1 MTPLP
6 NMRINKYLA
15 SKQIASRRKADE
27 LIKSKRVLVNG
38 KPAKL
43 GDDIKEN
50 DKVTIKNDASDIGP
64 IYFAYNKP
72 RGVLSHSAKAEEM
85 DIAKMV
91 KGKTEGA
98 KVFPLGRLD
107 KDSSGLIIL
116 TNDGRITGK
125 LLNPEENHEKEYI
138 VEVKEKLVDNFASL
152 MERGV
157 VIREEYSKE
166 TYRTKP
172 CIVNILSPRRFSIT
186 LTEGKKRQVRRMVES
201 MRNEV
206 EGLTRIRIMNIS
218 LGKLPE
224 NSLRRIKGAEL
235 QEFLQELGMR

>member
-1 MTPLP
+1 
-6 NMRINKYLA
+6 MRINKYLA
-15 SKQIASRRKADE
+15 DKQIASRRKADE
-27 LIKSKRVLVNG
+27 LITAKRVLING
-38 KPAKL
+38 IVAKL
-43 GDDIKEN
+43 GDQVTEK
-50 DKVTIKNDASDIGP
+50 DKVTVKNDSKDIGP

-72 RGVLSHSAKAEEM
+72 KGVLSHSAKGDET
-85 DIAKMV
+85 DIAMMI

-107 KDSSGLIIL
+107 KDSHGLIIL

-138 VEVKEKLVDNFASL
+138 VETKEKLVDSFAGA
-152 MERGV
+152 MEKGI
-157 VIREEYSKE
+157 VIKEEYSKT
-166 TYRTKP
+166 TYKTKP
-172 CIVNILSPRRFSIT
+172 CIVNILSPKKFSIT
-186 LTEGKKRQVRRMVES
+186 VTEGKKRQVRRMVEA

-206 EGLTRIRIMNIS
+206 KDLMRIRIMNIP

-235 QEFLQELGMR
+235 SQFLSDLGMK

>member
-1 MTPLP
+1 
-6 NMRINKYLA
+6 MRINKYLA
-15 SKQIASRRKADE
+15 DKQIASRRKADE
-27 LIKSKRVLVNG
+27 MISAGRVLING
-38 KPAKL
+38 KRAKL
-43 GDDIKEN
+43 GDQVEEK
-50 DKVTIKNDASDIGP
+50 DKVTIKNDSKDIGP
-64 IYFAYNKP
+64 MYFAYNKP
-72 RGVLSHSAKAEEM
+72 KGVLSHSAKGEEM
-85 DIAKMV
+85 DIAKMI

-107 KDSSGLIIL
+107 KDSHGLIIL

-125 LLNPEENHEKEYI
+125 LLNPEENHEKEYV
-138 VEVKEKLVDNFASL
+138 VEVKEKLVDNFATT

-166 TYRTKP
+166 TYKTKP
-172 CIVNILSPRRFSIT
+172 CLVNILGPKKFSIT
-186 LTEGKKRQVRRMVES
+186 VTEGKKRQVRRMVES

-206 EGLTRIRIMNIS
+206 RDLMRIRIMNIA

-235 QEFLQELGMR
+235 SQFLADLGMK